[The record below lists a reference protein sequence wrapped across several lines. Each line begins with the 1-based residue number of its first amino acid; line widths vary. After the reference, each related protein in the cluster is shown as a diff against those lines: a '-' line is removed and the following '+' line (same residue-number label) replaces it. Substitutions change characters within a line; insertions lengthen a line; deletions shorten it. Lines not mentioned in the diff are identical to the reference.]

1 MLGCLAGWLTEQGV
15 KPFWWG
21 GSFPVWVVRS
31 RKSSAASYPLL
42 LEDNPAHGIFD
53 PLPRAVRIMMYE
65 QAGGHKVWV
74 DLSHRWSELMR
85 GWLLEDSTW
94 GDGYASL

>member
-1 MLGCLAGWLTEQGV
+1 
-15 KPFWWG
+15 
-21 GSFPVWVVRS
+21 
-31 RKSSAASYPLL
+31 
-42 LEDNPAHGIFD
+42 
-53 PLPRAVRIMMYE
+53 MMYE

-94 GDGYASL
+94 DDGYASL